1 MKFLSALEA
10 VNLDN
15 LFGDCQDLSTTRGG
29 GLAVLEIG
37 KEVARG
43 LGVEAIS
50 SGSSQGLLVVEGESA
65 ADAERQVREI
75 LAELPL
81 LEHATVMVKAC
92 KYDEGAFAQQKAELQ
107 AAMRWSQ
114 MRSPSVV
121 YPKLHGSLVC
131 DIDKVRPAQ
140 RWPDLKEKETQSDF
154 THARRQYGREQK
166 NTLVGRILSGQQ
178 EFPGQAEFDVVSDLA
193 QLSIDKDKQFGNL
206 ADKLAVLRFDGNDFG
221 NIGRRCVTPDLMRSF
236 SATTQKQQGKFFD
249 TLVHTNAAA
258 WWTDHHPPKLKLE
271 IVVYGGDEVTFI
283 TPAWL
288 GWKALRVFYE
298 QAAQWPPLRMPEGDQ
313 QLTYTGGVV
322 FCHRNAPIH
331 AIKKLASDLGEQAK
345 NRAKKKAG
353 GKGNFAIYQAL
364 ESFDSIGEDVEGFL
378 GRRYGFT
385 EGRGVFLGLEEVALI
400 EDNMEYWRATLS
412 RRKRHTLAQGLEK
425 GKPMDVGKGIADLVE
440 SKSPG
445 SDKAL
450 QAVKALHSRLGN
462 AALLHILELWDYAGV
477 QL

>member
-1 MKFLSALEA
+1 MIFLCSVEA

-15 LFGDCQDLSTTRGG
+15 MFADCQDLSTTRGG
-29 GLAVLEIG
+29 GLGVLEIG
-37 KEVARG
+37 REVARR
-43 LGVEAIS
+43 LGVETIS
-50 SGSSQGLLVVEGESA
+50 AGSSQGFFLVEGESA
-65 ADAERQVREI
+65 EGAERSVRAK
-75 LAELPL
+75 LAEIDL
-81 LEHATVMVKAC
+81 LNHATVMVKAC
-92 KYDEGAFAQQKAELQ
+92 KYDESAFALQKAELQ

-140 RWPDLKEKETQSDF
+140 RWPDLEEKQSQSDF
-154 THARRQYGREQK
+154 THARRQKGREQK

-178 EFPGQAEFDVVSDLA
+178 ESVGPAEFDVVSDLA
-193 QLSIDKDKQFGNL
+193 ELSIDKDKRFGNL

-221 NIGRRCVTPDLMRSF
+221 NIGRRCVTPDLMKRF
-236 SATTQKQQGKFFD
+236 SETTQKQQREFFD

-258 WWTDHHPPKLKLE
+258 WWTDHHPPKLRLE

-288 GWKALRVFYE
+288 GWRALRVFYE

-313 QLTYTGGVV
+313 QLTYSGGVV

-345 NRAKKKAG
+345 NRAKEKAG
-353 GKGNFAIYQAL
+353 GKGNFAIFQAL

-378 GRRYGFT
+378 GKRYGFT
-385 EGRGVFLGLEEVALI
+385 HGRGVFLGLDEVALI
-400 EDNMEYWRATLS
+400 DDNMDYWRATLS
-412 RRKRHTLAQGLEK
+412 RRKLHTLAQELEK
-425 GKPMDVGKGIADLVE
+425 GKRVDVENSIFELVE

-445 SDKAL
+445 SERAL
-450 QAVKALHSRLGN
+450 EAVKSLRSRLGD

-477 QL
+477 PL